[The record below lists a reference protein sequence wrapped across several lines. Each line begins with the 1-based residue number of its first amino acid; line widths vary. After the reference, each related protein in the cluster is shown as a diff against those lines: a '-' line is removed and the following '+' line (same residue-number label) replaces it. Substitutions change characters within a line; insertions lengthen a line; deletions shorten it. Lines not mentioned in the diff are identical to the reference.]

1 MNSIRHTCLFF
12 LGITSLFTLTGLAQ
26 PISLEVNTKNIKAK
40 IPETL
45 FGIFYEDINFAA
57 DGGLYAELVK
67 NRSFEFYLPKT
78 GWDEPG
84 VNAYG
89 FNPESG
95 SSSLLKYGTD
105 TGNQTY
111 LRVHVSNSDGYALIN
126 EGFRGMGIKG
136 DADYRLSILASQGN
150 GNVTALIATLID
162 DDGAELGSVK
172 IPISGELWTTYE
184 QVITAKRTNLTARL
198 KLTFEGDG
206 DINLDMVSLFPTDT
220 WKGRKNGLR
229 KDLVTLLDEM
239 NPGFLRFPGGCI
251 VEGRILAERYQWK
264 KTVGPP
270 ADRTAQINRWN
281 TEFKHRP
288 TPDYFQSF
296 GLGFFEYF
304 QLSEDLGAEP
314 LPILGCG
321 MACQF
326 NTGELVPLDQ
336 LDPYI
341 QDALD
346 LIEFA
351 NGAVTT
357 PWGRVRMEMGH
368 PEPFNMKYIGIGNEQ
383 WGPEYVER
391 LELFTRALREKY
403 PEIQLVG
410 SSGPFASGDFFEYGW
425 DKMRELGV
433 DLVDEHYYMSAD
445 WFLNNAG
452 RYDDYP
458 RSGPKVFA
466 GEFAAQSI
474 NTTNPENRNN
484 WETALSEAA
493 FITGLERNSDLVVM
507 TSYAPLLAHADA
519 WQWKP
524 DLIWFNNLEAYG
536 TANYQVQKLFGSNSG
551 TDLLEITSDQ
561 KPLTGQQ
568 GIYASAALDASTREL
583 ILKFVNTQTTTQE
596 IQVDFTGD
604 SIKRTA
610 QLTVLRSDDLD
621 AVNSFETPFTV
632 APKQETIRTQPNK
645 LKMNLS
651 PASVTVVRAPIN

>member
-12 LGITSLFTLTGLAQ
+12 LGITSLFTLTGSAQ

-89 FNPESG
+89 FNPELG

-136 DADYRLSILASQGN
+136 DADYRFSILASQGN

-336 LDPYI
+336 LDPFI

-391 LELFTRALREKY
+391 LELFTHALREKY
-403 PEIQLVG
+403 PDIQLVG

-425 DKMRELGV
+425 EKMQELGV

-583 ILKFVNTQTTTQE
+583 ILKFVNTLTTTQE

>member
-12 LGITSLFTLTGLAQ
+12 LGITSLFTLTGAAQ

-89 FNPESG
+89 FNPELG

-136 DADYRLSILASQGN
+136 DADYRFSILASQGN

-198 KLTFEGDG
+198 KLTFEGEG

-304 QLSEDLGAEP
+304 QL
-314 LPILGCG
+314 
-321 MACQF
+321 
-326 NTGELVPLDQ
+326 
-336 LDPYI
+336 
-341 QDALD
+341 
-346 LIEFA
+346 
-351 NGAVTT
+351 
-357 PWGRVRMEMGH
+357 
-368 PEPFNMKYIGIGNEQ
+368 
-383 WGPEYVER
+383 
-391 LELFTRALREKY
+391 
-403 PEIQLVG
+403 
-410 SSGPFASGDFFEYGW
+410 
-425 DKMRELGV
+425 
-433 DLVDEHYYMSAD
+433 
-445 WFLNNAG
+445 
-452 RYDDYP
+452 
-458 RSGPKVFA
+458 
-466 GEFAAQSI
+466 
-474 NTTNPENRNN
+474 
-484 WETALSEAA
+484 
-493 FITGLERNSDLVVM
+493 
-507 TSYAPLLAHADA
+507 
-519 WQWKP
+519 
-524 DLIWFNNLEAYG
+524 
-536 TANYQVQKLFGSNSG
+536 
-551 TDLLEITSDQ
+551 
-561 KPLTGQQ
+561 
-568 GIYASAALDASTREL
+568 
-583 ILKFVNTQTTTQE
+583 
-596 IQVDFTGD
+596 
-604 SIKRTA
+604 
-610 QLTVLRSDDLD
+610 
-621 AVNSFETPFTV
+621 
-632 APKQETIRTQPNK
+632 
-645 LKMNLS
+645 
-651 PASVTVVRAPIN
+651 

>member
-1 MNSIRHTCLFF
+1 M
-12 LGITSLFTLTGLAQ
+12 
-26 PISLEVNTKNIKAK
+26 
-40 IPETL
+40 
-45 FGIFYEDINFAA
+45 
-57 DGGLYAELVK
+57 YAELVK

-136 DADYRLSILASQGN
+136 DADYRFSILASQGN

-410 SSGPFASGDFFEYGW
+410 SSGPCASGDFFEYGW

>member
-136 DADYRLSILASQGN
+136 DADYRFSILASQGN

>member
-1 MNSIRHTCLFF
+1 MRAIRNNYLFF

-136 DADYRLSILASQGN
+136 DADYRFSILASQGN